1 MEVQWWTRL
10 WKIYTDSQLNLNV
23 EQSCSKFL
31 NGSFVD
37 FVIDVHSVVV
47 KAEVLIVSLLG
58 AIGDHKG
65 ILYGF
70 NDGN

>member
-1 MEVQWWTRL
+1 M
-10 WKIYTDSQLNLNV
+10 
-23 EQSCSKFL
+23 

-37 FVIDVHSVVV
+37 FVIGVHSVVV
-47 KAEVLIVSLLG
+47 MAEVLIVSLLG